1 MSNTA
6 INCHNICCQSGHR
19 FLLKNINWQV
29 KEGEHWVVFGMNGS
43 GKTTLLSL
51 IAGFKVQ
58 TSGSVKIFGEEY
70 GNNNVLKL
78 RKKIGW
84 VSGSFFDK
92 FFSQETSLNIV
103 LSGVCGTFCPDDSIT
118 DEDVIKAKE
127 LLRQL
132 NLGDKFDRQYKTLS
146 KGEQQSV
153 LIARSLIGEPD
164 ILVLDEPG
172 TGLDVQAR
180 ESMLQLVKDL
190 AEHTSVTII
199 YVTHYP
205 EEILE
210 LFDHCLLL
218 RHGRIFKIG
227 PTEELMSSETLS
239 SFLEKPIHVEKY
251 KGKLQVATTPDGLP
265 RS

>member
-92 FFSQETSLNIV
+92 FFS
-103 LSGVCGTFCPDDSIT
+103 GV
-118 DEDVIKAKE
+118 V
-127 LLRQL
+127 
-132 NLGDKFDRQYKTLS
+132 
-146 KGEQQSV
+146 
-153 LIARSLIGEPD
+153 
-164 ILVLDEPG
+164 
-172 TGLDVQAR
+172 
-180 ESMLQLVKDL
+180 
-190 AEHTSVTII
+190 
-199 YVTHYP
+199 
-205 EEILE
+205 
-210 LFDHCLLL
+210 
-218 RHGRIFKIG
+218 
-227 PTEELMSSETLS
+227 
-239 SFLEKPIHVEKY
+239 
-251 KGKLQVATTPDGLP
+251 
-265 RS
+265 